1 MSRNHWLNFIVI
13 ETPLGCSRLTLG
25 RHWVWKAT
33 WWKKR
38 WSVTPFKQYQYYV
51 HFLQV
56 LSLWVSEVLVPKDKE
71 DREKVEESS
80 RPWCTWLNPLCW
92 CNCQTPIARLSH
104 ANCQQM
110 KDKAPL
116 TETFDQCPL
125 QSGAKSWLTYM
136 QYHNPDSTSRREAKK
151 TKIEE

>member
-38 WSVTPFKQYQYYV
+38 WSVTPFKQYQYYL

-56 LSLWVSEVLVPKDKE
+56 LRFWVSEVLETK
-71 DREKVEESS
+71 KVQRKFKKALMHFAESTL
-80 RPWCTWLNPLCW
+80 PM
-92 CNCQTPIARLSH
+92 QLSD
-104 ANCQQM
+104 ANCQIVRCQLPADVRKSSSDRNIWPM
-110 KDKAPL
+110 SIAL
-116 TETFDQCPL
+116 GG

-151 TKIEE
+151 RQK